1 MPHTA
6 RARIARLTGLLGTIT
21 LLTVGTGCSTGGST
35 REPLPGPPR
44 SEPAASDQV
53 AQEHPLDTEELK
65 AALPNQSSVPADLNE
80 PRSRKAWD
88 TTDATVCQS
97 EGWPDTWCA
106 QATALGLAGFTNLKD
121 QELTVRLI
129 SFPDTDTAAQLFQGE
144 GTPDEVG
151 DNPPGDEIDGFDIEA
166 SHQTPTW
173 SGKGINVREGAVTA
187 KIEYTWKDGTTIPP
201 ERMQALTEMV
211 VHRIQQAQNSEP
223 PTASAR

>member
-1 MPHTA
+1 MPRTA
-6 RARIARLTGLLGTIT
+6 RARIARLTGLLCTVT
-21 LLTVGTGCSTGGST
+21 LLTVGTGCSTGD
-35 REPLPGPPR
+35 REPHAGPPR
-44 SEPAASDQV
+44 SEPAASDQA
-53 AQEHPLDTEELK
+53 AQEHPLDTEELE

-80 PRSRKAWD
+80 PRTRKAWD
-88 TTDATVCQS
+88 TTDTTVCQS

-151 DNPPGDEIDGFDIEA
+151 DNPPGDEIDEFDIEA
-166 SHQTPTW
+166 STPTW

-187 KIEYTWKDGTTIPP
+187 KIEYTWRDGTAIPP

-211 VHRIQQAQNSEP
+211 VQRIQQAQNSEP